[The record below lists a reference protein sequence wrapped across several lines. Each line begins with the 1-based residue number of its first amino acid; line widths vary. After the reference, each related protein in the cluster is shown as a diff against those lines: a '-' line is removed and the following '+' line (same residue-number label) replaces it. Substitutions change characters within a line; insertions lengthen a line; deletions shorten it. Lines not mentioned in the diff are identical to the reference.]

1 VGINDNGQ
9 IAGTAVLSGSSEHA
23 FLFSNGGMRDLGT
36 LGGDYSYPADI
47 NNNGQVVGYAYTQAN
62 AAQHAFLYSA
72 GALFDL
78 NSLVDTNS
86 LGTYFRDAKGINDS
100 GQIIALGDN
109 SHSYLLTPVPEP
121 AIMALLSPVVVLLL
135 VKGRRSDAPRICG
148 PGTSKPTNQSN
159 LAAPGDGR
167 TPPCFRRGGS
177 VRMPLPSG
185 RKKT

>member
-72 GALFDL
+72 GTLFDL

-167 TPPCFRRGGS
+167 TPQKRAVELARYDSRTYRGFA
-177 VRMPLPSG
+177 
-185 RKKT
+185 